1 MKNVGYYNGEMGLQ
15 EQVKA
20 ELQKC
25 IDAMDSNGVCFVYWE
40 CTRGTAPRNHL
51 FPDVEP
57 NLIININES
66 SFTDLRKPCKLITM
80 EDIILQKSGS
90 GMELLRPYLSE
101 NYVHQAASEILS
113 WNRGTVFLTTGFYV
127 AGFAET
133 DGPCGFHASD
143 PLTMQKTV
151 KTAAIKNSS
160 DAIKQV
166 ITIIKKGTVISVTGK
181 EIPLEPDSV
190 CVHGDTPQALEFVK
204 EIRTELE
211 RNGIKIQK
219 LSEM

>member
-1 MKNVGYYNGEMGLQ
+1 MGLQ
-15 EQVKA
+15 EEMKIPF
-20 ELQKC
+20 L
-25 IDAMDSNGVCFVYWE
+25 
-40 CTRGTAPRNHL
+40 
-51 FPDVEP
+51 
-57 NLIININES
+57 
-66 SFTDLRKPCKLITM
+66 
-80 EDIILQKSGS
+80 
-90 GMELLRPYLSE
+90 
-101 NYVHQAASEILS
+101 
-113 WNRGTVFLTTGFYV
+113 NRGTVFLTTGFYV